1 MPNLSIV
8 VSNQQSKTL
17 LVAAL
22 IKTRDHLLKLNPPI
36 DLLLDIQ
43 QVLDTVEYENDS
55 DSYWSR
61 WLALR
66 GSTDVETFDD
76 ARLLFTAGFNFC
88 QEEMSYV
95 FEGAD
100 YEL

>member
-1 MPNLSIV
+1 MP
-8 VSNQQSKTL
+8 SNTIAISEKQSKTL

-22 IKTRDHLLKLNPPI
+22 IKTRDHLLELNPPI

-43 QVLDTVEYENDS
+43 QALDTVEYENDS

-66 GSTDVETFDD
+66 GNADVEAFDD
-76 ARLLFTAGFNFC
+76 ARLLFVAGFNFC